1 MANANTSMVGIL
13 GMECDACT
21 RSVERAVGDLHG
33 VLQVSVSL
41 DDEEA
46 RISYDSSLVDEAAIR
61 NAILELGFDIQD

>member
-1 MANANTSMVGIL
+1 MTNANTSVVGVL

-21 RSVERAVGDLHG
+21 RSVERAVGDLRG

-61 NAILELGFDIQD
+61 NAILDLGFDVQD